1 MTAAPK
7 KTLIENRAAAG
18 VKGARLM
25 RLASYAAVVVASTL
39 ILAKGAAWLVTG
51 SVAVL
56 TSLIDSALDVLAS
69 LINLIAVRG
78 ALEPADAEHRFGH
91 GKAEAVSGL
100 GQGAFITG
108 SAVFVVYEALHRLL
122 YPEPI
127 AYESIGIAV
136 MVFSIVLTLGLVL
149 FQRRAVAVSGSL
161 AIGADSLHYRGDLY
175 MNLSV
180 IAALILTA
188 QFHVDF
194 ADPLFALVIAGIVI
208 KSAYQ
213 IFRRSLD
220 QVMDREFPDTDRE
233 RIRAIVVAH
242 PKALA
247 MHDLRTRWAGTQ
259 PFIQLH
265 LVLDSHLTLLQAHA
279 ISDEIENRI
288 RAAFPAAE
296 VIIHEDPEGIEEHHP
311 DLAAT

>member
-1 MTAAPK
+1 MT
-7 KTLIENRAAAG
+7 RAEHPGSAG
-18 VKGARLM
+18 IAVSVGGARLM
-25 RLASYAAVVVASTL
+25 RLASYAAVAVASTL

-69 LINLIAVRG
+69 LINLIAVRR

-91 GKAEAVSGL
+91 GKAEAVAGL
-100 GQGAFITG
+100 GQGAFIAG
-108 SAVFVVYEALHRLL
+108 SAVFVVYEALHRLIF
-122 YPEPI
+122 PEPV
-127 AYESIGIAV
+127 AHEAIGIAV
-136 MVFSIVLTLGLVL
+136 MALSIILTVGLVL

-161 AIGADSLHYRGDLY
+161 AISADSLHYTGDLY

-180 IAALILTA
+180 IAALVLTA
-188 QFHVDF
+188 QFDIGF
-194 ADPLFALVIAGIVI
+194 ADPVFAIVIAGIVI
-208 KSAYQ
+208 KSAYE
-213 IFRRSLD
+213 IFRQSLD
-220 QVMDREFPDTDRE
+220 QVMDREFPDADRE
-233 RIRAIVVAH
+233 RIRTIVLAH
-242 PKALA
+242 PKALE

-279 ISDEIENRI
+279 ISDEIETRI
-288 RAAFPAAE
+288 RAAFPTAE